1 MKPRDSAAVEQLF
14 NSVAPSYDR
23 LNDLLSLGLHRQWKR
38 QLLSWLS
45 PKPGER
51 WLDLCCGTGDLA
63 IALARKLRPEGSV
76 LGLDAAAATLV
87 LAAERASN
95 EPWLPV
101 QWVHGDALAT
111 GLPGQDFDGVVMAY
125 GLRNLADPFVGF
137 QEMARVLKRGGR
149 AAVLDFNRLP
159 KESAGAAFQRAYLRR
174 VVVPIAAGI
183 GLENHYAYLEKSLE
197 QFLTGTEQESQ
208 ALAAGFTAAQHRVLA
223 GGQMGVLLLIR

>member
-76 LGLDAAAATLV
+76 LGLDAAAATLA

-101 QWVHGDALAT
+101 QWVHRCLCC
-111 GLPGQDFDGVVMAY
+111 V
-125 GLRNLADPFVGF
+125 
-137 QEMARVLKRGGR
+137 
-149 AAVLDFNRLP
+149 
-159 KESAGAAFQRAYLRR
+159 
-174 VVVPIAAGI
+174 
-183 GLENHYAYLEKSLE
+183 
-197 QFLTGTEQESQ
+197 
-208 ALAAGFTAAQHRVLA
+208 
-223 GGQMGVLLLIR
+223 

>member
-76 LGLDAAAATLV
+76 LGLDAAAATLA
-87 LAAERASN
+87 LAAERANN